1 MEAKRVQVL
10 HIHLVRAGRLKI
22 GDVFSSDP
30 YVRIYWEGD
39 GLSSK
44 SKPVQSRVISS
55 QLDPVW
61 NEDLVI
67 DWKYPDHTALIVD
80 VFDKDPVTDDFLG
93 RARIPIPLMTSSEV
107 QYNLGPRSPSDTG
120 ITGFVVLSFI
130 VPKIF
135 LRQNSGFK
143 RIYQMMKTPG
153 GSRTMLNAHLNEVD
167 KQLDGNTLFQMLEE
181 KLGIPKAYLGVLCI
195 FMFIM
200 FVVFGWGSRAA
211 CLLIGAVYP
220 TYASFKAVKTVEK
233 DDDSQWLIYWVVYSF
248 FILVESFTDALLFW
262 IPFYYFTKVLFLIY
276 LMHPATRGAGQ
287 LYLTVIAPF
296 LQKTEEEYVAANSSL
311 VRQYGSGSV
320 ADRR

>member
-107 QYNLGPRSPSDTG
+107 QYISGRAHRAIQESP
-120 ITGFVVLSFI
+120 
-130 VPKIF
+130 
-135 LRQNSGFK
+135 
-143 RIYQMMKTPG
+143 
-153 GSRTMLNAHLNEVD
+153 
-167 KQLDGNTLFQMLEE
+167 
-181 KLGIPKAYLGVLCI
+181 
-195 FMFIM
+195 
-200 FVVFGWGSRAA
+200 
-211 CLLIGAVYP
+211 
-220 TYASFKAVKTVEK
+220 
-233 DDDSQWLIYWVVYSF
+233 DS
-248 FILVESFTDALLFW
+248 
-262 IPFYYFTKVLFLIY
+262 
-276 LMHPATRGAGQ
+276 
-287 LYLTVIAPF
+287 
-296 LQKTEEEYVAANSSL
+296 
-311 VRQYGSGSV
+311 
-320 ADRR
+320 